1 MVHRRR
7 IILQVSI
14 FYSRYR
20 SRELTLTPDCH
31 EGHPVLSSP
40 FHRTCKP
47 KGPNH
52 LCLRRATLPPS
63 LYRIN
68 LAAGKLT
75 TSAVAAAGVTTVTA
89 ASLTSLLARLMRVN
103 LAVGKFA
110 GSDATVR
117 LAVLAQTVVLWGER
131 LVFHISERAEA
142 WFMEMVMEKGAV
154 RLAESGQLLRTCGL
168 VVRHFCKMWSFDL
181 GIRWLIVM
189 FVK

>member
-1 MVHRRR
+1 
-7 IILQVSI
+7 
-14 FYSRYR
+14 
-20 SRELTLTPDCH
+20 
-31 EGHPVLSSP
+31 VLSFPSD
-40 FHRTCKP
+40 RTCNQLKA
-47 KGPNH
+47 PNR
-52 LCLRRATLPPS
+52 LCLRRTTLPPG

-68 LAAGKLT
+68 LTAGKLT

-117 LAVLAQTVVLWGER
+117 LAILAQTVVLWGKR

-142 WFMEMVMEKGAV
+142 WFMEIVIEKGAV
-154 RLAESGQLLRTCGL
+154 RTAENGQLLRTCGL
-168 VVRHFCKMWSFDL
+168 VVRHFCKMWNFDL